1 MSSCFADDTFLFSI
15 VSYALETA
23 NILNKDLGEIRGR
36 AEQWKMA
43 FNPDPAKQAR
53 EMVFS
58 KKPQESFHPNLY
70 FNKFVAEKVQTQ
82 KHLGLKDNFKGN
94 FSNVNGGMGILKKM
108 SEFLPR

>member
-23 NILNKDLGEIRGR
+23 NILNKDLGEIRGW

-43 FNPDPAKQAR
+43 FNPDPTKQAR

-70 FNKFVAEKVQTQ
+70 FNKFVAEKVQIQ
-82 KHLGLKDNFKGN
+82 KHLGLKDN